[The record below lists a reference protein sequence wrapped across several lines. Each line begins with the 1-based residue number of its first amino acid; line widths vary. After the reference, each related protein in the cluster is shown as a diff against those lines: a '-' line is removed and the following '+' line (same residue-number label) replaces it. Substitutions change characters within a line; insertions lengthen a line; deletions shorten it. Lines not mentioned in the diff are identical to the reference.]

1 MYDDED
7 DAPVIEFV
15 NVTTAAAS
23 TTRRVA
29 TLQAVGVGAVGD
41 DATAERFDGVELAQ
55 PSGLFAVPTTTA
67 NTEAVI
73 VRRGDEAVALVV
85 IDKGAPPQNVEAGET
100 RLHGVGGGNAAA
112 VVRIRADG
120 SIEVTSKTG
129 LNVTLTAPAAGV
141 VSMQDGSQAFIR
153 GNNFSSALNTAV
165 DAIKVL
171 NTAVGVFATAVGAGT
186 PLFPAVA
193 AAAVVLNTAIGV
205 CNAALD
211 VFKASS
217 SVWLST
223 KVKGQ

>member
-1 MYDDED
+1 MYDDE

-15 NVTTAAAS
+15 NVTTASAS
-23 TTRRVA
+23 STHRVA

-41 DATAERFDGVELAQ
+41 DAGAERFDGVELAQ

-73 VRRGDEAVALVV
+73 IRRGDEAVALVV

-153 GNNFSSALNTAV
+153 GNEALNTAV
-165 DAIKVL
+165 DAIKTL

-205 CNAALD
+205 CNTALD
-211 VFKASS
+211 AFKASS
-217 SVWLST
+217 SAWLST

>member
-1 MYDDED
+1 MYDDE

-15 NVTTAAAS
+15 NVTTASAS
-23 TTRRVA
+23 STHRVA

-41 DATAERFDGVELAQ
+41 DAGAERFDGVELAQ

-73 VRRGDEAVALVV
+73 IRRGDEAVALVV

-153 GNNFSSALNTAV
+153 GNDYSTALNTAV

-171 NTAVGVFATAVGAGT
+171 NTAVGVFATAVGGAT
-186 PLFPAVA
+186 PAVA
-193 AAAVVLNTAIGV
+193 LAAATLNTAIV
-205 CNAALD
+205 ACNAALD

>member
-1 MYDDED
+1 MYDDE

-15 NVTTAAAS
+15 NVTTASAS
-23 TTRRVA
+23 STHRVA

-85 IDKGAPPQNVEAGET
+85 IDKGAAPQNVEAGET

-129 LNVTLTAPAAGV
+129 MNVTLTAPSAGV
-141 VSMQDGSQAFIR
+141 VAFQDGSQAFIR
-153 GNNFSSALNTAV
+153 GNNFSSSLNTAV

-171 NTAVGVFATAVGAGT
+171 NTAVGVFATAVGVAT
-186 PLFPAVA
+186 PAVA
-193 AAAVVLNTAIGV
+193 AAAATLNVAIGV

-211 VFKASS
+211 TFKASS

>member
-1 MYDDED
+1 MMRDDDSE

-23 TTRRVA
+23 SSFRVA
-29 TLQAVGVGAVGD
+29 TLQAVGVGAAGD
-41 DATAERFDGVELAQ
+41 DGAAERFDGVELAQ

-85 IDKGAPPQNVEAGET
+85 IDKGAAPQNVEAGET

-153 GNNFSSALNTAV
+153 GNDYSTALNTAV

-171 NTAVGVFATAVGAGT
+171 NTAVGVFATAVGGAT
-186 PLFPAVA
+186 PAVA
-193 AAAVVLNTAIGV
+193 LAAATLNTAIV
-205 CNAALD
+205 ACNAALD